1 MPIGTE
7 ITFRLPNSPGA
18 LAAVCRALALEHVG
32 IVALMLEAGGRL
44 RLVVDNAVRAAGVL
58 RDSRHQIE
66 TREVIVART
75 AHSAGALAPVLALV
89 ADAGVNVEYAYAAAG
104 EGSPTA
110 TVVLGV
116 DDASRAATAA
126 GL

>member
-18 LAAVCRALALEHVG
+18 LAEICRTLARERVG
-32 IVALMLEAGGRL
+32 ILALMLEAGGRL
-44 RLVVDNAVRAAGVL
+44 RLVVDNVVRAGGVL
-58 RDSRHQIE
+58 RESRHQIE
-66 TREVIVART
+66 TREVLVVRT
-75 AHSAGALAPVLALV
+75 ANTAGALAPLLALV

-104 EGSPTA
+104 EGSVTA
-110 TVVLGV
+110 TVVLGL
-116 DDASRAATAA
+116 DDAPRAATAA

>member
-18 LAAVCRALALEHVG
+18 LAEVCHLLARERVG
-32 IVALMLEAGGRL
+32 ILAMMLESGGRL
-44 RLVVDNAVRAAGVL
+44 RLVVDNEVRARGVL
-58 RDSRHQIE
+58 HESRHQ
-66 TREVIVART
+66 TDLRQVLVVRT
-75 AHSAGALAPVLALV
+75 ANSAGAIAPVLSLV

-104 EGSPTA
+104 EGSATA
-110 TVVLGV
+110 TLVLGV
-116 DDASRAATAA
+116 DDAPRAATAA